1 MSNLFSTSSSEA
13 GFRLQYMELYNWGT
27 FDGQVFRI
35 APESNNSLL
44 TGANGSGKTTFVDAL
59 VTLLVP
65 LKKDRFYNQSSG
77 VEKKGDRTEES
88 YILGHYGN
96 IQKEGELSA
105 RTQSLRKK
113 DTYSVLLATFSNQAQ
128 KNITLFQV
136 RYFSNGQLK
145 RVFGLAHCPLEITKD
160 FSNFDNRG
168 NWRRRLDKQYNQN
181 SKRRQIEFSKGPT
194 DYAQRMVQLF
204 GMRTDRAL
212 NLFNQ
217 VVGIKVLGDLD
228 EFIRTNMLEWR
239 DAENEYLQL
248 KESFITLMNAKNNID
263 KAKEQIAQLTPIN
276 RLANQLA
283 AADKTF
289 EGLQLEKEIAV
300 FWFANKGKDLAGL
313 EIGKLTNQ
321 IDVLTENIDLLKT
334 EQEELREKETSLSV
348 QIETDTVGRQIR
360 ELGAE
365 IRRLEKQR
373 DTRQNK
379 LKDYN
384 TIAQKVGL
392 AQRPSEEIFH
402 RQRERAKEEKQRCEE
417 RKEKEMEN
425 LRLAKNRQDE
435 LALQIKEGIE
445 NIKILRLN
453 KNNISGR
460 VAEIRG
466 EILENLGATKE
477 EIPFIGELIRVDET
491 AKEWEGS
498 IEKVL
503 HNFALRLIVP
513 EKYYYQVNKYVN
525 NTNLRGRI
533 TYQRYKRQAALK
545 NFQVPANK
553 KALIH
558 KLSFKP
564 RNPYKDWVE
573 QQISN
578 QFNYICAENL
588 GEFNQLEKAMTRR
601 GLIKFGR
608 GKHEK
613 DDRRHILS
621 KENYVL
627 GWDNTEKLA
636 WWRKEIK
643 RLQAL
648 ETENNKSIKL
658 LQQKIKAIEERKDNF
673 YDLYKLFTKYDEI
686 NWEYYAKQ
694 VQEKREQLKV
704 LEAANDK
711 VKALQAQLKEVK
723 NNIKEKEGQIDATKD
738 NKRRLTIN
746 KEQAIQQLQQ
756 HEQTLSNFPKFV
768 QPDVLSF
775 EHKYP
780 KLLEITYANLAQS
793 AANFR
798 SEKTNE
804 LRRLDKQRAKLK
816 EQIIPKISAFKNP
829 SESIVAKFKTW
840 RMDVHQL
847 PLGVEY
853 VNAYQQK
860 FAELKAEDLPKYEKK
875 FNEYLEETIINKV
888 ADFKFFFDRWVED
901 IKENIQALNDALKAI
916 DFNNVPKTYIQL
928 VSLNRP
934 KTDIDEFKKLL
945 YKAIPNFKELDA
957 SVDGKRRHFERHIQ
971 PLIEK
976 LEDEKWRTK
985 VMKVRTWYEYR
996 AEEFYKENDQK
1007 FKTYSGMGQ
1016 LSGGEKAQLTYTIL
1030 GSAIAYQFGLT
1041 KAGMNNNSFR
1051 FIAIDEAFKAQDE
1064 DKAQYLMKLCKQL
1077 HLQLLVVTPS
1087 DNLHIVEPHISFVH
1101 YVERRNDRNSWLYDM
1116 PIQQFQEE
1124 REKYTEDGER
1134 LAVHGTR

>member
-1 MSNLFSTSSSEA
+1 MNNLFTTSSSEA

-27 FDGQVFRI
+27 FDGHVFRI
-35 APESNNSLL
+35 NPRSNNSLL

-113 DTYSVLLATFSNQAQ
+113 DTYSVLLASFSNQAQ
-128 KNITLFQV
+128 KTITLFQV

-145 RVFGLAHCPLEITKD
+145 RVFGIAHRPLEITKD

-168 NWRRRLDKQYNQN
+168 NWRRQLDKQYNQN

-194 DYAQRMVQLF
+194 DYAQRMIQLF

-248 KESFITLMNAKNNID
+248 KDSFVTLMNAKNNID
-263 KAKEQIAQLTPIN
+263 KAKEQIAQLKPIDKM
-276 RLANQLA
+276 AKQLEEA
-283 AADKTF
+283 TQKFKAI
-289 EGLQLEKEIAV
+289 QLEKELAV
-300 FWFANKGKDLAGL
+300 FWFATKGKELATL
-313 EIGKLTNQ
+313 EMEQLANQ
-321 IDVLTENIDLLKT
+321 VAILEENIDSYKT
-334 EQEELREKETSLSV
+334 EQEELREKATNLAV

-373 DTRQNK
+373 DTRQSK
-379 LKDYN
+379 LKDY
-384 TIAQKVGL
+384 TAIADKINF
-392 AQRPSEEIFH
+392 AHRPTEEIFYE
-402 RQRERAKEEKQRCEE
+402 QRERAKGEKQQCEAKKE
-417 RKEKEMEN
+417 REMEQ
-425 LRLAKNRQDE
+425 LRLAKNEQDE
-435 LALQIKEGIE
+435 LANQIQIGVE
-445 NIKILRLN
+445 NIKTLRLN

-460 VAEIRG
+460 VAEIRMN
-466 EILENLGATKE
+466 ILEQVGATKE
-477 EIPFIGELIRVDET
+477 EIPFIGELIRVDES
-491 AKEWEGS
+491 AKDWEGS

-525 NTNLRGRI
+525 STNLRGRI
-533 TYQRYKRQAALK
+533 TYQRYKPTTNLK
-545 NFQVPANK
+545 NFQVPTNK

-573 QQISN
+573 QQIST

-636 WWRKEIK
+636 WWRQEIK
-643 RLQAL
+643 RLREQ
-648 ETENNKSIKL
+648 ETSNGRRIRN
-658 LQQKIKAIEERKDNF
+658 LQQNIRDLDVRKDNF

-686 NWEYYAKQ
+686 HWQHYAEQ
-694 VQEKREQLKV
+694 VQTKREQLKV
-704 LEAANDK
+704 LEATNDK
-711 VKALQAQLKEVK
+711 VKALQEQLKDVK
-723 NNIKEKEGQIDATKD
+723 VQIKEKERQIDTTKD
-738 NKRRLTIN
+738 QKRRVEIGR
-746 KEQAIQQLQQ
+746 EQAAHRLQQYEQTLVNLPEPVASDLTTFEQQHAQLQQ
-756 HEQTLSNFPKFV
+756 V
-768 QPDVLSF
+768 
-775 EHKYP
+775 
-780 KLLEITYANLAQS
+780 TYENLPSSESSLRNEKANQ
-793 AANFR
+793 
-798 SEKTNE
+798 
-804 LRRLDKQRAKLK
+804 LRRLDNQKAKLK
-816 EQIIPKISAFKNP
+816 EQLIPKISAFKNP
-829 SESIVAKFKTW
+829 NESIVAKFKTW
-840 RMDVHQL
+840 RMDVYQL
-847 PLGVEY
+847 PDSVEY
-853 VNAYQQK
+853 VQAYQQK
-860 FAELKAEDLPKYEKK
+860 YEELKAEDLPKYEKK

-888 ADFKFFFDRWVED
+888 ADFKFFFDRWVGD
-901 IKENIQALNDALKAI
+901 IKDNIKALNEALKAI

-934 KTDIDEFKKLL
+934 KADIDEFNQLL
-945 YKAIPNFKELDA
+945 YKSIPNFKELDA
-957 SVDGKRRHFERHIQ
+957 SIDGKRRHFERHIQ

-976 LEDEKWRTK
+976 LADEKWRTK
-985 VMKVRTWYEYR
+985 VMKVRTWFEYR
-996 AEEFYKENDQK
+996 AEEFYSENDQK

-1041 KAGMNNNSFR
+1041 QAGMNNNSFR

-1116 PIQQFQEE
+1116 PIQQFQDE
-1124 REKYTEDGER
+1124 RERYD
-1134 LAVHGTR
+1134 GTRVEVNSI